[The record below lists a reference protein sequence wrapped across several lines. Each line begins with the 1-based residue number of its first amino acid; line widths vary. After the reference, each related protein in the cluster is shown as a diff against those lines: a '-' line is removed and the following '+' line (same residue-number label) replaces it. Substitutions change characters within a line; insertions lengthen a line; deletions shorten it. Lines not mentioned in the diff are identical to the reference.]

1 MEKLREERFEERRK
15 AMKLSI
21 KEFINGRD
29 DVNIKTEPSIK
40 DNLEQKNEND
50 DDKDENMENDD

>member
-1 MEKLREERFEERRK
+1 
-15 AMKLSI
+15 MKLSI